1 MVFNFDKG
9 EIIIGWLDAVFKRNS
24 EVGFMFDVELFM
36 EKANRVH
43 MKRLAMDTC
52 ISFLG
57 RTMSQSEFRV
67 KNGETF
73 EKNELYYRLNVRPN
87 KNMTASTFWEQF
99 IYKLV
104 YENEAL
110 IIQADD
116 GDLLIADNFE
126 HHEYAVFEDV
136 FTSVTVKDYMFKR
149 SFKQSE
155 VMHVKYRNDKLSPL
169 IDGLFAD
176 YGDLFG
182 RILSSQKRKNQIR
195 GTVDMDML
203 AAKSKEHQSK
213 LQEFIDNMYKAI
225 GEKDVAIIPQQ
236 PGFKYAETSGGG
248 SAGQSV
254 DEINQVT
261 NGFLSQVAMVIGIP
275 TALLFGEMADVE
287 KQTKNYML
295 FTVNPLLKKL
305 SDEANRKFFEMNE
318 YLQGQRIEIKSVSY
332 QSIFDLA
339 TSIDKLI
346 SSSAFTGNEI
356 RLEVGYEVSDDL
368 NLNTHHITK
377 NYTKL
382 TESEGGE
389 NQNDDQN

>member
-1 MVFNFDKG
+1 
-9 EIIIGWLDAVFKRNS
+9 
-24 EVGFMFDVELFM
+24 
-36 EKANRVH
+36 
-43 MKRLAMDTC
+43 
-52 ISFLG
+52 
-57 RTMSQSEFRV
+57 
-67 KNGETF
+67 
-73 EKNELYYRLNVRPN
+73 
-87 KNMTASTFWEQF
+87 MTASTFWESF
-99 IYKLV
+99 IYKLI
-104 YENEAL
+104 YDNEAL
-110 IIQADD
+110 IVQADD
-116 GDLLIADNFE
+116 GDLLIADDFE
-126 HHEYAVFEDV
+126 HNEYAVFEDT
-136 FTSVTVKDYMFKR
+136 FTNVTVKDYQFKR

-155 VMHVKYRNDKLSPL
+155 VIHLRYRNDKLSPL
-169 IDGLFAD
+169 IDGLFTD

-203 AAKSKEHQSK
+203 AAKSKEHQAK

-248 SAGQSV
+248 NSGQSV
-254 DEINQVT
+254 EEINKVT
-261 NGFLSQVAMVIGIP
+261 NGFLNQVAMAFGIP
-275 TALLFGEMADVE
+275 TALIYGEMADVE

-295 FTVNPLLKKL
+295 FTVKPLLKRFLMKQTL
-305 SDEANRKFFEMNE
+305 NFLKRRVSFRSK
-318 YLQGQRIEIKSVSY
+318 IEIKAVSY

-339 TSIDKLI
+339 TSIDKLV

-356 RLEVGYEVSDDL
+356 RLEVGYEISDDP

-389 NQNDDQN
+389 NTNDGEN